1 MDREV
6 VDLYLDDIIP
16 NRFQPRE
23 VFNEQALRELADS
36 IRAHGVIQ
44 PIIVRKIGDKYEI
57 IAGER
62 RYKASAMAGLTKIP
76 AIIRNLDDKET
87 SKVALLEN
95 LQRKD
100 LTPIEEART
109 YQKILELD
117 SMTQEELGRTM
128 GKSQASIANKM
139 RLLSLPDEVQEA
151 LLHDQI
157 SERHARSLLNLDSRE
172 DQINMLH
179 DIIEKRMTVR
189 ELDNA
194 IRKLKGIEEPISN
207 ETNSGNV
214 NLDTNPITNTPS
226 PIEIPSPVTPS
237 NPTINLDNDIPHPP
251 IDLLASSNQASS
263 KVETV
268 EKTPQVNTKSPS
280 TPVKNIF
287 VLNDDE
293 DDSSM
298 TIEPHQSTPT
308 SGVSNKKIVHTDPVE
323 ELLDDEELY
332 SLKDAVKELRR
343 TVNNLENKGFVIKVE
358 ELDFENTYQ
367 VVVKINK
374 DI

>member
-128 GKSQASIANKM
+128 GKSQAAIANKM

-189 ELDNA
+189 ELDNE
-194 IRKLKGIEEPISN
+194 IRKLKGVEEPISIEN
-207 ETNSGNV
+207 NSENGDQEKNSV
-214 NLDTNPITNTPS
+214 NTTPT
-226 PIEIPSPVTPS
+226 PIEIPSPTIPS
-237 NPTINLDNDIPHPP
+237 RPIMDSNTDLPHSP

-263 KVETV
+263 KVETAPQ
-268 EKTPQVNTKSPS
+268 TSQVNPTSSQP
-280 TPVKNIF
+280 PVKNIF
-287 VLNDDE
+287 ILDDE
-293 DDSSM
+293 DEDGSPM
-298 TIEPHQSTPT
+298 TVNPT
-308 SGVSNKKIVHTDPVE
+308 LDIFEARNSEAKPTDPVE

-343 TVNNLENKGFVIKVE
+343 TVANLENRGFVIKVE

-367 VVVKINK
+367 VVVKIDK

>member
-298 TIEPHQSTPT
+298 TIEPHQSNTT
-308 SGVSNKKIVHTDPVE
+308 SGVSNKKIVLTDHVE

-343 TVNNLENKGFVIKVE
+343 TVSNLENKGFVIKVE

>member
-23 VFNEQALRELADS
+23 VFNEQALKELSDS
-36 IRAHGVIQ
+36 IKAHGVIQ

-100 LTPIEEART
+100 LTAIEEART

-117 SMTQEELGRTM
+117 TMTQEELGRTM

-151 LLHDQI
+151 LLQDKI
-157 SERHARSLLNLDSRE
+157 SERHARSLLNLKTPEEQIAMLRE
-172 DQINMLH
+172 
-179 DIIEKRMTVR
+179 IIEKRMTVR
-189 ELDNA
+189 ELDA
-194 IRKLKGIEEPISN
+194 KIKGVSLTDNSESGD
-207 ETNSGNV
+207 ETSGSSENGGMTFEGKTL
-214 NLDTNPITNTPS
+214 NGTTPLVES
-226 PIEIPSPVTPS
+226 IPSRPSIEQTPPLE
-237 NPTINLDNDIPHPP
+237 PTYFGEVSPQIPTPTQNISQSRPGLFQSMPTHKEEAKEKP
-251 IDLLASSNQASS
+251 DLLSTMANP
-263 KVETV
+263 K
-268 EKTPQVNTKSPS
+268 KNTFS
-280 TPVKNIF
+280 I
-287 VLNDDE
+287 
-293 DDSSM
+293 
-298 TIEPHQSTPT
+298 
-308 SGVSNKKIVHTDPVE
+308 E
-323 ELLDDEELY
+323 ELLEDEELF
-332 SLKDAVKELRR
+332 SLRDAVEEIRKSVES
-343 TVNNLENKGFVIKVE
+343 VKNKGFVVKVE
-358 ELDFENTYQ
+358 EMDFEKTYQ
-367 VVVKINK
+367 IVVKIDK
-374 DI
+374 DA